1 VSRSLALL
9 AVLGAAIAVGCDSGT
24 ASKSSGT
31 ATTTA
36 SASATVSDHGDSG
49 DLRSHEQELRD
60 TAPQFFRDLFTSGA
74 VTTYDYF
81 ADDYKKKC
89 ALSDFAAAIAF
100 VKVLYGQLAA
110 SDVQVT
116 VTGVRYEGAKAFV
129 DTKVSIKGNDLSSTD
144 AGMTDYWVRQNGSWK
159 IASDKSSPCSLTGTT
174 STGTSP
180 DDQTP
185 ASGPGTSRAEAVS
198 IGTAVR
204 TGDIEVTV
212 LSADLNAS
220 DRIAQHASFPATP
233 ETGNRFVL
241 ARVRLRAVGSGE
253 ATVQAG
259 DSNFA
264 LTGSKNVVYTPY
276 DQKARCG
283 FSVPDEINAELFPGG
298 IAEGNVCFQAPQD
311 EQRLILI
318 VEPSLGAGNADRR
331 YVALQ

>member
-1 VSRSLALL
+1 VLVALIA
-9 AVLGAAIAVGCDSGT
+9 AVMAVGCAGGT
-24 ASKSSGT
+24 ASKGNGT
-31 ATTTA
+31 PTTP
-36 SASATVSDHGDSG
+36 ASATATVSGRGDSG

-60 TAPQFFRDLFTSGA
+60 TAPQFFKDLFTSGA

-81 ADDYKKKC
+81 ADDFKKKC
-89 ALSDFAAAIAF
+89 SLADFVSTIAF
-100 VKVLYGQLAA
+100 VKVLYGELAA
-110 SDVQVT
+110 SDVQVG
-116 VTGVRYEGAKAFV
+116 VTGVRYEREKAFV
-129 DTKVSIKGNDLSSTD
+129 DTTLSIKGNDLPSTD
-144 AGMTDYWVRQNGSWK
+144 AGMADYWVRQNGSWK
-159 IASDKSSPCSLTGTT
+159 IASDRPSPCSLTSAGSAGTFSADT
-174 STGTSP
+174 
-180 DDQTP
+180 TP

-212 LSADLNAS
+212 LSVDLNAS
-220 DRIAQHASFPATP
+220 DQIAQHASFPATP

-241 ARVRLRAVGSGE
+241 VRVRLKAVGSGE

-264 LTGSKNVVYTPY
+264 LTGSKNVIYTPY

-311 EQRLILI
+311 EQGLILI
-318 VEPSLGAGNADRR
+318 AEPSLGAGNADRR